1 MCICADVFICVCV
14 RACAEVLVHGP
25 ESGAI
30 MLSQLI
36 VLHLYYVYLLMHV
49 YLYSF
54 YIHLLKSTFVTV
66 KLPQI
71 TTDQRNCRTQR

>member
-1 MCICADVFICVCV
+1 MCVFVRMCLFVCVC
-14 RACAEVLVHGP
+14 ACAEVLVHGP

-36 VLHLYYVYLLMHV
+36 VLHFYYVYLLMHV